1 MAEKQGKSYRF
12 LFVRSDGELLKKI
25 TSIVEERKIMPP
37 VGSHNFSIDEINEAL
52 RLVISG
58 KTEGKV
64 VIRF

>member
-1 MAEKQGKSYRF
+1 
-12 LFVRSDGELLKKI
+12 
-25 TSIVEERKIMPP
+25 MPP
-37 VGSHNFSIDEINEAL
+37 VDSHNFSIDEINETL